1 MKKRDLKTCYST
13 RQVKEKALPVFVRH
27 NSMPAVG
34 KGPLQT
40 IDFDLLLCTAHT
52 LLSPPPFHIT
62 PSIAKRK
69 ARLRRKE
76 LSYWRSALCAPAV
89 CQQVARA

>member
-27 NSMPAVG
+27 SSMPKVV
-34 KGPLQT
+34 KGTVLT
-40 IDFDLLLCTAHT
+40 IGFDLLLCTA
-52 LLSPPPFHIT
+52 LLSPSPFNIS
-62 PSIAKRK
+62 PSIAKRN
-69 ARLRRKE
+69 ASLRRKE
-76 LSYWRSALCAPAV
+76 LPYWRNALYAPAV